1 MDLLYDPHYLSV
13 KLLNPKSK
21 QRWWDEVCW
30 PTLQYLDDI
39 TENIHTY
46 DKWSQLYWK
55 EIVELRKRIV
65 NIAQYMEVLQFD
77 ENNQLAVII
86 DDVQPDPEL
95 IRKLKDYT
103 FQLDKHRK
111 QSIYD
116 IMPHFDEIVNDQTTQ

>member
-1 MDLLYDPHYLSV
+1 M
-13 KLLNPKSK
+13 
-21 QRWWDEVCW
+21 
-30 PTLQYLDDI
+30 
-39 TENIHTY
+39 
-46 DKWSQLYWK
+46 YWK

-77 ENNQLAVII
+77 DNNQLAVII

-95 IRKLKDYT
+95 IGKLKDYT

-116 IMPHFDEIVNDQTTQ
+116 IMPHFDEIQMTQTNQ